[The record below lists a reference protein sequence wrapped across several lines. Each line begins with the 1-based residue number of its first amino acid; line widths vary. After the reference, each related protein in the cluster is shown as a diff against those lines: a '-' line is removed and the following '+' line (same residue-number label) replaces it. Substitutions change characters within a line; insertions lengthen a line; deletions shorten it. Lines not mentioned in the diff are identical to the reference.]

1 MQTVTVQDAVAA
13 LPLLQAAIPHL
24 NASRQSFALDLIHY
38 HARKNKLT
46 PGQAPWVGKLID
58 MAADAMEP
66 TDADAAVDLAD
77 VTAVK
82 AFFDRARCHLKAPA
96 VLIQVP
102 DVGLV
107 RVYIGKENA
116 RRFAGKMV
124 VGDEWGQ
131 KPYPWVAKT
140 YGLITDDGKFEPRK
154 GVETPA
160 GLLDVLTDFAADPVK
175 YARAYGQFTGKC
187 CFCRLPLT
195 DPRSTAQGYGE
206 TCADHFGLP
215 WGERPAEGSVFL
227 AVDTSP
233 DQGTLDLTGLPLDP
247 ADMADSYYQEAHA
260 KPQWEV
266 SWTHGDTLKT
276 GTFQGTE
283 AECRAEFGRR
293 VMTATT
299 GAIEAV
305 ILHGPDG
312 TFEDTWGT

>member
-160 GLLDVLTDFAADPVK
+160 GPPGRAGRTSPPIRSSMPAPTASSPASAAFAGSRSPI
-175 YARAYGQFTGKC
+175 RAPPRKATGKHARTISA
-187 CFCRLPLT
+187 CRGASARPKGRCSSRSIPAPIRARLT
-195 DPRSTAQGYGE
+195 
-206 TCADHFGLP
+206 
-215 WGERPAEGSVFL
+215 
-227 AVDTSP
+227 
-233 DQGTLDLTGLPLDP
+233 
-247 ADMADSYYQEAHA
+247 
-260 KPQWEV
+260 
-266 SWTHGDTLKT
+266 
-276 GTFQGTE
+276 
-283 AECRAEFGRR
+283 
-293 VMTATT
+293 
-299 GAIEAV
+299 
-305 ILHGPDG
+305 
-312 TFEDTWGT
+312 